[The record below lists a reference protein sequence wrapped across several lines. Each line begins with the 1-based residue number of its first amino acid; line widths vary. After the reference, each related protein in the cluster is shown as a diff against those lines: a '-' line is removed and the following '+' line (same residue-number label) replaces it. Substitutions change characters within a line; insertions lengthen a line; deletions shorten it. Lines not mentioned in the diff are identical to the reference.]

1 MWKIKFLWNFIM
13 ALVSIV
19 RQYDE
24 RLWLRYRKNG
34 NNNRW
39 RMEGKKYDLA
49 FRREKAGAPMTKAQ
63 AQQWEVHQAFQSKDE
78 ELDDSLVLC
87 AVSLVTWIALNRM
100 NDDIESGKE
109 HTVEE
114 DQTGIE

>member
-1 MWKIKFLWNFIM
+1 MWKIKFLWHFIM
-13 ALVSIV
+13 SLISVIK
-19 RQYDE
+19 QYDE

-34 NNNRW
+34 NSNRW

-49 FRREKAGAPMTKAQ
+49 FRREKSGVPMTKAQ

-78 ELDDSLVLC
+78 DLDHSLVLC

-100 NDDIESGKE
+100 DDEIE
-109 HTVEE
+109 TEE
-114 DQTGIE
+114 SMEPTED